1 MIRAKFVCESTAESY
16 GNEQV
21 TLRAVYGN
29 GEANKEWS
37 QWTPNGQCMLTIS
50 NPEAKG
56 KFEQGKEYFLDF
68 TPAG

>member
-1 MIRAKFVCESTAESY
+1 MIRAKFGCESVTDQY

-37 QWTPNGQCMLTIS
+37 AATPNGMVMLTIS
-50 NPEAKG
+50 NPAAKG

-68 TPAG
+68 TPA